1 MNRTFQIRRIRGA
14 AFLILVG
21 VLALLSQWHIL
32 GWGQSWPLFL
42 ILAGVLMLA
51 ERAAWAADLRDQQ
64 DAQNFGTNPG
74 NASSPYSASN
84 PSYGSTT
91 GPIQPPPP
99 ENMRQE
105 ER

>member
-21 VLALLSQWHIL
+21 VLALLSQWHVL
-32 GWGQSWPLFL
+32 SWGQSWPLFL

-51 ERAAWAADLRDQQ
+51 ERAAWAADLRDRQ
-64 DAQNFGTNPG
+64 DAQNFGADPG
-74 NASSPYSASN
+74 NSASN
-84 PSYGSTT
+84 PSCGSTT

-105 ER
+105 EL